1 MSVKLLKYD
10 MKYTFRIMSV
20 VILLSLA
27 TSVVFSS
34 SLFLSEKIPP
44 FVLFSVIMIFPY
56 LISIVALSISSFVV
70 MCIRTYRNLYSDE
83 GYLTFTL
90 PVTSAQIIWSKV
102 ITYLFWMVISFVAL
116 AVCLGIPMLVLT
128 YCFATEEV
136 FDFIRL
142 VMDYAVF
149 TLKSYVD
156 FAKDGITAFAV
167 INTLNIIISCIST
180 PILILFSFSV
190 GQLVNK
196 YKMVM
201 AFFVYYMFNFV
212 SNSLISI
219 INAVVSPSSDLLVE
233 ESVQQLELAALTQT
247 TLTATV
253 VTAVL
258 TVSMFFITR
267 HIMSKKLNLI

>member
-1 MSVKLLKYD
+1 M
-10 MKYTFRIMSV
+10 
-20 VILLSLA
+20 
-27 TSVVFSS
+27 
-34 SLFLSEKIPP
+34 
-44 FVLFSVIMIFPY
+44 
-56 LISIVALSISSFVV
+56 
-70 MCIRTYRNLYSDE
+70 
-83 GYLTFTL
+83 
-90 PVTSAQIIWSKV
+90 
-102 ITYLFWMVISFVAL
+102 
-116 AVCLGIPMLVLT
+116 
-128 YCFATEEV
+128 
-136 FDFIRL
+136 
-142 VMDYAVF
+142 
-149 TLKSYVD
+149 D

-247 TLTATV
+247 TFTATV

>member
-10 MKYTFRIMSV
+10 MKYTFRIMSIV
-20 VILLSLA
+20 LLLALA
-27 TSVVFSS
+27 TSVIFSA

-44 FVLFSVIMIFPY
+44 LVLFSVIMIFPY
-56 LISIVALSISSFVV
+56 LISIVALSVSPFVV
-70 MCIRTYRNLYSDE
+70 TCVRSYKNLYSDE

-90 PVTSAQIIWSKV
+90 PVTSTQIIFSKV
-102 ITYLFWMVISFVAL
+102 LTYLFWMLISFVAL
-116 AVCLGIPMLVLT
+116 AVCVGIPMLVVT
-128 YCFATEEV
+128 YSFATEEV

-142 VMDYAVF
+142 LMDYTIF
-149 TLKSYVD
+149 NLKSYVS
-156 FAKDGITAFAV
+156 FTEDGLTAFVV
-167 INTLNIIISCIST
+167 INVLNIIISCIST

-196 YKMVM
+196 YKIVM

-212 SNSLISI
+212 SNALISI

-233 ESVQQLELAALTQT
+233 ESVQQLGLATLTQT

-253 VTAVL
+253 ITAVL
-258 TVSMFFITR
+258 TVSMFFVTR

>member
-1 MSVKLLKYD
+1 
-10 MKYTFRIMSV
+10 
-20 VILLSLA
+20 
-27 TSVVFSS
+27 
-34 SLFLSEKIPP
+34 
-44 FVLFSVIMIFPY
+44 
-56 LISIVALSISSFVV
+56 
-70 MCIRTYRNLYSDE
+70 
-83 GYLTFTL
+83 
-90 PVTSAQIIWSKV
+90 
-102 ITYLFWMVISFVAL
+102 MVISFVAL

-201 AFFVYYMFNFV
+201 AFFVYYM
-212 SNSLISI
+212 
-219 INAVVSPSSDLLVE
+219 LL
-233 ESVQQLELAALTQT
+233 
-247 TLTATV
+247 
-253 VTAVL
+253 
-258 TVSMFFITR
+258 F
-267 HIMSKKLNLI
+267 